1 MFSGLTNPTVVR
13 FASDGRVFVAE
24 KSGLIKVFD
33 SMSDTTPTVFANLS
47 TNTTTGTHGG
57 LLGMALD
64 PNLRRRPTCTCFT
77 PSDRSARLAESA
89 APLGDTCPNP
99 PGGNSDGCVVSGRL
113 SRLEA
118 NGNVMMG
125 SEQVLVEDWCQQ
137 YPSHSIGTLEFGPD
151 GALYASRRRSQLR
164 LRRLR
169 RMAALNPCGD
179 PPGGVGAV
187 LTPPTAK
194 GVRFALADLRTSGDA
209 VSLDGSIIRVDPA
222 TVWASPPILS
232 PETPM
237 RTPGGS
243 SPMACATPS
252 ASRSVRERASSGSPR
267 WAGTEWEEINRIL
280 DPADAVV
287 ENFGW
292 PCWKLILASQATTR
306 PTSPSARP
314 CTATRAPT
322 PSPTSPTTTGQSRP
336 RRGLSRGNSSVSGI
350 DFESALQASSYP
362 PDYQGALLRRLHA
375 RLHLGDEE
383 ERQSDPVAGKHH
395 NLRRRAANPVNIEF
409 GPDGNLYYV
418 DFDGG
423 TIRKVEPAPLQP
435 PPSAYLSDLTW
446 TSMTNGFGPVE
457 KDQSNGEFPEGDG
470 GPLTL
475 NGTTYPKGLGAHAAS
490 DVRYYLGGGCSR
502 FTSKV
507 GWTMRSVH
515 WARRLSGV
523 DSTKIYDSGL
533 MTGTTATKTVDVSGG
548 SKRASPRRHEC
559 RGQHRLRPWRLG
571 ARPHRVRRTDTTPP
585 TVVATTPPT
594 APAASPAASPRP

>member
-47 TNTTTGTHGG
+47 TNVHNYWDRG

-64 PNLRRRPTCTCFT
+64 PNFP
-77 PSDRSARLAESA
+77 A
-89 APLGDTCPNP
+89 APYVYVLYTYDHQLGSPSPPPRWGDTCPNP

-125 SEQVLVEDWCQQ
+125 SEQVLVEDWC
-137 YPSHSIGTLEFGPD
+137 SSIRSTRSGRSSSVRTARYMRAGD
-151 GALYASRRRSQLR
+151 GASFVFVDRAGWQP
-164 LRRLR
+164 
-169 RMAALNPCGD
+169 LNPCGD

-187 LTPPTAK
+187 LTPRQ
-194 GVRFALADLRTSGDA
+194 GVRFAPVTCEL
-209 VSLDGSIIRVDPA
+209 
-222 TVWASPPILS
+222 
-232 PETPM
+232 PET
-237 RTPGGS
+237 RSRWTARS
-243 SPMACATPS
+243 S
-252 ASRSVRERASSGSPR
+252 ASIRRRVRASSNPL
-267 WAGTEWEEINRIL
+267 AGNPDANARRIIAHGLRNPFRFTFRPGTSELWLAEVGWVEWEEINRIL

-322 PSPTSPTTTGQSRP
+322 PSPTSPTTTGAKSSPARAVP
-336 RRGLSRGNSSVSGI
+336 RATLPSGI
-350 DFESALQASSYP
+350 DFSAPQASSYP

-383 ERQSDPVAGKHH
+383 ERQSDPVAGKHPTFVDEPPIPSTSSSAPTATSTTSTSTAEPFARSSRPSPATAERLPERPH
-395 NLRRRAANPVNIEF
+395 LDLDDQRLRSS
-409 GPDGNLYYV
+409 G
-418 DFDGG
+418 
-423 TIRKVEPAPLQP
+423 
-435 PPSAYLSDLTW
+435 
-446 TSMTNGFGPVE
+446 

-475 NGTTYPKGLGAHAAS
+475 NGTTYPKGLAHMPPRTCAITWAGLQPF
-490 DVRYYLGGGCSR
+490 YLEG
-502 FTSKV
+502 
-507 GWTMRSVH
+507 
-515 WARRLSGV
+515 RRG
-523 DSTKIYDSGL
+523 
-533 MTGTTATKTVDVSGG
+533 
-548 SKRASPRRHEC
+548 R
-559 RGQHRLRPWRLG
+559 
-571 ARPHRVRRTDTTPP
+571 
-585 TVVATTPPT
+585 
-594 APAASPAASPRP
+594 